1 MSGPFSL
8 GRREPSLPGAA
19 EARALVKRARQ
30 EARRWMFRSVML
42 ALVSGLALA
51 RHWLIFG
58 LVFLA
63 LTVMAA
69 ELSRSTRRRARD
81 LDEKLRGQEPK

>member
-1 MSGPFSL
+1 MSGLSGSL
-8 GRREPSLPGAA
+8 EREPLPPGHD

-51 RHWLIFG
+51 RHWFLFGLIFLG
-58 LVFLA
+58 
-63 LTVMAA
+63 LTVMGVQ
-69 ELSRSTRRRARD
+69 LSRSTRRRAAE
-81 LDEKLRGQEPK
+81 LAEKLKLLETR